1 MTPQLNAALAK
12 AKLEF
17 PAILANKTVKI
28 PTKAGKEF
36 SFTYA
41 ELEEIIEAVTPVLS
55 LNNLC
60 LSSRMGYL
68 PNGRYV
74 LTTSLRHD
82 SGESIESSF
91 PLPETVGDA
100 KDLGVQ
106 ISYGRRYNVLC
117 LLELSVIE
125 PSNKEQWEQKKRKLA
140 SELKDEIREVS
151 NRPTHPQTQP
161 TPQVYLPEYPQEPDR
176 TLLNAEIDSLIK
188 RKGITIEEAKALLF
202 ERYGARSR
210 QQLNIEQLQEV
221 LHLLQLVPVNST
233 SLIGTK

>member
-41 ELEEIIEAVTPVLS
+41 ELEEIIDSVTPVLS

-68 PNGRYV
+68 PNDRYV

-91 PLPETVGDA
+91 PLPEVVGDT
-100 KDLGVQ
+100 KDLGIQ

-140 SELKDEIREVS
+140 AELKDEIREV
-151 NRPTHPQTQP
+151 NGRPTHPQP
-161 TPQVYLPEYPQEPDR
+161 APAYYPEYTQEDR
-176 TLLNAEIDSLIK
+176 TLLNAEIDSLIERK
-188 RKGITIEEAKALLF
+188 RVTIEEAKTLLM
-202 ERYGARSR
+202 ERYGVRTR
-210 QQLNIEQLQEV
+210 QHLNMQQLQEV
-221 LHLLQLVPVNST
+221 LHLLQLAPVGST
-233 SLIGTK
+233 SLIGSQ